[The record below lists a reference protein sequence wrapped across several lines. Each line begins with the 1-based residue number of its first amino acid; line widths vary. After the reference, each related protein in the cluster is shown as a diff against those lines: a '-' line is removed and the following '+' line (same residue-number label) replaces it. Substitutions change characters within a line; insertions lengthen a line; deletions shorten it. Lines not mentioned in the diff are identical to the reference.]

1 MATMSR
7 CVLRRVLS
15 GLRAHTVWYQS
26 SASTS
31 RQGRPLW
38 RPQLRHLSCSY
49 RLCKSESPTTGPS
62 SLSFRSHTCGE
73 LRSDHVGEKVSLCGW
88 VQYLRQDLFVILRD
102 FSGLAQILI
111 PQEESASHLKAA
123 LCDLTAESV
132 VKVTGTVRRRPTG
145 QENKGMPTGEIEILA
160 ESVEVFNLCRKLP
173 FEIKDFVKKSESL
186 RMQYRYLDL
195 RSSQMQ
201 KNLRLRSQLVM
212 KMREYLC
219 NEHGFVDVETPTL
232 FKRTPGGAKEFV
244 VPSREPGRFYSL
256 PQSPQQFKQLLMVAG
271 IDRYFQMARCYRDEG
286 SKPDRQPEFTQVD
299 IEMSFVDQAGIMSLV
314 EGLLQYSWPAEKG
327 PIKVPFQTMTYE
339 EAMRDYGV
347 DKPDTRFSMKLIDL
361 GQVFLST
368 EIEFLRSALGQ
379 PGGSVQA
386 VCVPSGAELF
396 TGKDL
401 KELKQTAKTQFGQ
414 ELSVVLVKAD
424 GSLKSPLKKLLS
436 VSATDELLQ
445 RTGAKPGDL
454 LLMASGPLNTV
465 RPLLGNLRLRCAEFL
480 ESHGASVRD
489 HSAFHFLWVVDFP
502 LFLPKEEE
510 PEQLESA
517 HHPFTA
523 PLPEDTQLLYT
534 EPHKVRGQHYDL
546 VLNGCEIG
554 GGSIRIHKATEQL
567 HVLKGVLKEDP
578 SLLSHLLEAL
588 DSGAPPHGGIA
599 LGLDRLVSIMVGAHS
614 IRDVIAFPKSFRGH
628 DLMSS
633 APDFVSEEELK
644 SYHISVKWPAEPGA
658 GEEGK

>member
-1 MATMSR
+1 MS
-7 CVLRRVLS
+7 
-15 GLRAHTVWYQS
+15 
-26 SASTS
+26 
-31 RQGRPLW
+31 
-38 RPQLRHLSCSY
+38 
-49 RLCKSESPTTGPS
+49 
-62 SLSFRSHTCGE
+62 
-73 LRSDHVGEKVSLCGW
+73 
-88 VQYLRQDLFVILRD
+88 
-102 FSGLAQILI
+102 
-111 PQEESASHLKAA
+111 
-123 LCDLTAESV
+123 
-132 VKVTGTVRRRPTG
+132 
-145 QENKGMPTGEIEILA
+145 TGEIEVLA
-160 ESVEVFNLCRKLP
+160 ESVEVFNMCRKLP

-201 KNLRLRSQLVM
+201 RNLRLRSQLVM

-219 NEHGFVDVETPTL
+219 NVHGFVDVETPTL

-271 IDRYFQMARCYRDEG
+271 VDRYFQMARCYRDEG

-361 GQVFLST
+361 SQVFLST
-368 EIEFLRSALGQ
+368 EIEFLRSALNQ
-379 PGGSVQA
+379 PEGSVQA
-386 VCVPSGAELF
+386 ICVPSGAKLF
-396 TGKDL
+396 SGKHL
-401 KELKQTAKTQFGQ
+401 EELKQTVKTQFGQ
-414 ELSVVLVKAD
+414 ELSMVLVRAD
-424 GSLKSPLKKLLS
+424 GTLKSPLKKLLS

-454 LLMASGPLNTV
+454 LLMAAGSLHTV
-465 RPLLGNLRLRCAEFL
+465 RPLLGNLRLQCAELL
-480 ESHGASVRD
+480 ESYGVSIRDPSV
-489 HSAFHFLWVVDFP
+489 FHFLWVVDFP
-502 LFLPKEEE
+502 LFLPKEDE
-510 PEQLESA
+510 PEKLESA

-534 EPHKVRGQHYDL
+534 EPQKVRGQHYDL

-554 GGSIRIHKATEQL
+554 GGSIRIHKASEQL
-567 HVLKGVLKEDP
+567 HVLKSILKEDP

-599 LGLDRLVSIMVGAHS
+599 LGLDRLVSIMVGAPS

-628 DLMSS
+628 DLMSC
-633 APDFVSEEELK
+633 APDLVPEEELK
-644 SYHISVKWPAEPGA
+644 SYHISVKWPTEQGRGGGG